1 MSSAARVV
9 IAFPVASS
17 ALEALEGALGP
28 GFEVM
33 DIRVAHAESDLVV
46 SRPCSLGAIRSLKR
60 TFPDAQVLV
69 VGPLLGCVS
78 VARLRD
84 AGADLYLAGASVS
97 QLASAIRE
105 RAVPAPVEATLV
117 CHRRLAA

>member
-9 IAFPVASS
+9 IASPVTSS
-17 ALEALEGALGP
+17 ALRALEHALGP
-28 GFEVM
+28 GFEVS
-33 DIRVAHAESDLVV
+33 DIRVAPAESDLVV
-46 SRPCSLGAIRSLKR
+46 SRPCSPGAIGSLKR

-69 VGPLLGCVS
+69 VGPRLGCVP

-84 AGADLYLAGASVS
+84 AGADVYLAGASVA

-105 RAVPAPVEATLV
+105 RAIPGPVEATLV